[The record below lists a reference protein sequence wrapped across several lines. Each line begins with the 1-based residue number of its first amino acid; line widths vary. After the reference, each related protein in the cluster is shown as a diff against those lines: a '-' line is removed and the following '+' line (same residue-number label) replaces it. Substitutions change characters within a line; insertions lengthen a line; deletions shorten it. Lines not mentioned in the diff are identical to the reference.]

1 MSEYIHNADVLTLDG
16 LRDAGY
22 ARMQDIASANRDA
35 TIDELHEA
43 EGINR
48 QFSPNEHWIAALNS
62 RSDSNE
68 AWDALDE
75 GIADAAAALGLD
87 EDMVLTRADAEAMH
101 DEAFDAAHGP
111 VRIGGL
117 EYQPSRV
124 LREVDS
130 VAYRESVYDYIDS
143 LESDGYR
150 VDD

>member
-1 MSEYIHNADVLTLDG
+1 MSEYIHNADTLTLDG

-22 ARMQDIASANRDA
+22 ARMQDIAGANRDA

-48 QFSPNEHWIAALNS
+48 QFSPNEHWISALNS
-62 RSDSNE
+62 RPDSDE
-68 AWDALDE
+68 AWAALDE

-87 EDMVLTRADAEAMH
+87 GDMVLTRADAVSMH
-101 DEAFDAAHGP
+101 DEALDEAHGP
-111 VRIGGL
+111 VRIGEL

-124 LREVDS
+124 LREMDPI
-130 VAYRESVYDYIDS
+130 AYHESVNDYIDN

-150 VDD
+150 VDG